1 MILNIT
7 ADTLLKLS
15 PSCPADRAARLAP
28 AMAAAMARH
37 AIGTPLRAAHFL
49 AQCAHESAGFTRM
62 EENLNYSRLRLL
74 AVFPTHYHDHGLAAL
89 HARHPEKV
97 ANHVYAG
104 RLGNGPEASGDGWK
118 YRGRGLIQLTGRL
131 NYARFSKATGWDAEG
146 DPSLLV
152 APEGAAESAAWFWA
166 DRGVNKAAD
175 ADDIVAVT
183 RLVNGGTTGLVDRRC
198 LTARAKA
205 ALKVGWKV

>member
-7 ADTLLKLS
+7 ADILLKIS
-15 PSCPADRAARLAP
+15 PSCPAAVAGRLAP
-28 AMAAAMARH
+28 GLAAAMARH
-37 AIGTPLRAAHFL
+37 SIDTPLRAAHFL

-62 EENLNYSRLRLL
+62 EENLNYSRLRLP
-74 AVFPTHYHDHGLAAL
+74 AVFPKYYRDRAL
-89 HARHPEKV
+89 DDAHARHPEQI
-97 ANHVYAG
+97 ANHVYAS

-152 APEGAAESAAWFWA
+152 APEGAAESAAGVWA

-183 RLVNGGTTGLVDRRC
+183 KLVNGGTTGLVDRRC